1 MQEVDTL
8 SKYGQSFQSK
18 VISALITDSKFLDT
32 IDSCFKPKKVCCE
45 QFFETANNDN
55 E

>member
-32 IDSCFKPKKVCCE
+32 VAEITTQK
-45 QFFETANNDN
+45 FFES